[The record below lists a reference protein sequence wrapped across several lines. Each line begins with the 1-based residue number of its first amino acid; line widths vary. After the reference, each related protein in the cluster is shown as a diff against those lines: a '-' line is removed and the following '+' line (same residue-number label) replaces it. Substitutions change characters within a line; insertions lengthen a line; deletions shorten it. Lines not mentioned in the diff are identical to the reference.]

1 MPLVLLEDISPN
13 TTFGIWKITEDETML
28 LSLRPL
34 PPEEKEHILNLK
46 NNRKRK
52 QRLAYRV
59 LLQQI
64 LKRDYCL
71 TYAADGKPM
80 LHKENLYLSVSHS
93 GDYAA
98 AIVSA
103 TQKVGIDIEE
113 VSQRMPLLASRFLTA
128 KEMKEID
135 LQNSKLLHV
144 YWGAKECLYKIY
156 ADTHILF
163 SEHLSLLPFDIEKDS
178 QTTAYIDFNKLHA
191 QHKIIFQSVDN
202 YMLVIVC

>member
-1 MPLVLLEDISPN
+1 
-13 TTFGIWKITEDETML
+13 
-28 LSLRPL
+28 
-34 PPEEKEHILNLK
+34 
-46 NNRKRK
+46 
-52 QRLAYRV
+52 
-59 LLQQI
+59 
-64 LKRDYCL
+64 
-71 TYAADGKPM
+71 
-80 LHKENLYLSVSHS
+80 
-93 GDYAA
+93 
-98 AIVSA
+98 

-113 VSQRMPLLASRFLTA
+113 ISQRMPLLASRFLTA

-191 QHKIIFQSVDN
+191 QHKVIFRSVDN